1 MIDAFLRT
9 IQHITLNESNMLKY
23 TQHAVNTIPKAKS
36 HSHAN
41 QHLSARNP
49 SANKYPTQDDLF
61 WCFYLIHL
69 GFLKLSITHIV
80 SSALFIFCSLS
91 LPVYSDHSS
100 LSAPII
106 RCVFSISLWS
116 FYLALFSYQ

>member
-41 QHLSARNP
+41 QHLSARK
-49 SANKYPTQDDLF
+49 S
-61 WCFYLIHL
+61 
-69 GFLKLSITHIV
+69 
-80 SSALFIFCSLS
+80 FCE
-91 LPVYSDHSS
+91 
-100 LSAPII
+100 
-106 RCVFSISLWS
+106 
-116 FYLALFSYQ
+116 